1 MKIDD
6 DSEVRVYQRK
16 SPPIDTWDRKDLKVI
31 SYKNYGWTMS
41 SGDKDEEKTKF
52 LWSFYQL
59 NNFKVIS
66 LQFIEYP
73 LKDNLTPDLHFH
85 ISNSYL
91 FKDNFWEYWEKL
103 NKKNDQFYKKLKEI
117 KDEKERSL
125 ILEMEMSYNKP
136 FENEEKCVKDFFYL
150 NIIDKR
156 YDKTDKVVVK

>member
-6 DSEVRVYQRK
+6 DSEVRVYQHK
-16 SPPIDTWDRKDLKVI
+16 SPPIDTWVRKDLKVI

-59 NNFKVIS
+59 NNHKVIS

-91 FKDNFWEYWEKL
+91 FKDNFWEYW
-103 NKKNDQFYKKLKEI
+103 
-117 KDEKERSL
+117 
-125 ILEMEMSYNKP
+125 
-136 FENEEKCVKDFFYL
+136 
-150 NIIDKR
+150 
-156 YDKTDKVVVK
+156 